1 MAQTCHKC
9 INTAKRGV
17 KKHSLCFKGQFL
29 GKLPKFSNFE
39 ASTFPYSQV
48 KHIICKRQ
56 AIVKSDLLK
65 GSKNLRSLD

>member
-1 MAQTCHKC
+1 MTKKDA
-9 INTAKRGV
+9 
-17 KKHSLCFKGQFL
+17 KKHFLLFMGQFL
-29 GKLPKFSNFE
+29 RTLLKFSNFE